1 MRDRHLTHIS
11 LSNTPPHLSDKIQTI
26 YKELVYTSKTIENEI
41 KIGNNKS
48 SEVLQQAL
56 LKLNELNSDLKTV
69 FIEMDRMFTNDQ

>member
-48 SEVLQQAL
+48 LY
-56 LKLNELNSDLKTV
+56 
-69 FIEMDRMFTNDQ
+69 